1 MAKEMLNDDLPLHI
15 ALFVN
20 APDDIIIALHQ
31 AYPDGAKIKSSKGK
45 TAIQIAVDT
54 KRSDVV
60 QDILCGRRRAASATT
75 GRTMNDKDSIAELER
90 KMRTSLDDCLVKAFS
105 QRSVMRKVKVTN

>member
-1 MAKEMLNDDLPLHI
+1 MAKEMLNNDLPLHI
-15 ALFVN
+15 ALFVH
-20 APDDIIIALHQ
+20 APDDIIIALYQ
-31 AYPDGAKIKSSKGK
+31 VYPDGAKIKSSKGK

-60 QDILCGRRRAASATT
+60 QDILCGRRQPAAATT
-75 GRTMNDKDSIAELER
+75 GRTMNDKHSIAELER

-105 QRSVMRKVKVTN
+105 QRSVMMKVKTMN